1 MKAKEKLGLYVFV
14 NIFFRSFFIQA
25 VWNYQSMIS
34 IGFCFALAPV
44 ARKLF
49 KDSEKRSAFINRHL
63 NFFNAHPYF
72 SSFALGSIAKIEQ
85 DLAQEE
91 NEDYYKLDRLKN
103 ALIGPLGAIGD
114 QLVWATIKPASIL
127 IGMMG
132 VILLPGFQ
140 SKIIFLV
147 VLLALYNIPH
157 IYIRIFGLI
166 KGYAAGFEIYKLLNL
181 EHFNTVR
188 TIYGGLGALALG
200 TIFSYSFLESTE
212 LSVHHAAVFIFCFFA
227 AYFYKKWRQS
237 VYRSLAFPVLIAFIL
252 GIIIES
258 L

>member
-1 MKAKEKLGLYVFV
+1 MKSKKKLGLTVFI
-14 NIFFRSFFIQA
+14 NIFLRSFFIQA

-44 ARKLF
+44 AKKLF
-49 KDSEKRSAFINRHL
+49 RDSQKRSAFINRHI

-72 SSFALGSIAKIEQ
+72 SSFALGAIAKVEQ

-127 IGMMG
+127 MG
-132 VILLPGFQ
+132 LLAVMIFSDFQ
-140 SKIIFLV
+140 TKIIFLV
-147 VLLALYNIPH
+147 VILALYNIPH

-166 KGYAAGFEIYKLLNL
+166 EGYKSGFEVYKLLSL
-181 EHFNTVR
+181 EKFKTVR
-188 TIYGGLGALALG
+188 NIYGGFGAVALGA
-200 TIFSYSFLESTE
+200 IFSYSLLNSGEMNI
-212 LSVHHAAVFIFCFFA
+212 AYAIVFIVCFFA
-227 AYFYKKWRQS
+227 AYYYKKWRQS
-237 VYRSLAFPVLIAFIL
+237 IYRSLTFPVLLAFLL
-252 GIIIES
+252 GIIVEN

>member
-1 MKAKEKLGLYVFV
+1 MVFFD
-14 NIFFRSFFIQA
+14 IFFRSFFIQA

-49 KDSEKRSAFINRHL
+49 KDSERRSAFINRHL

-72 SSFALGSIAKIEQ
+72 SSFALGAIAKVEH
-85 DLAQEE
+85 DLVLEE
-91 NEDYYKLDRLKN
+91 NDDYYKLDRLKN

-127 IGMMG
+127 VGLLG
-132 VILLPGFQ
+132 VMLLPGFQ
-140 SKIIFLV
+140 TKIVFVV

-166 KGYAAGFEIYKLLNL
+166 KGYKAGFEIYKLLSL
-181 EHFNTVR
+181 DKFSTVR
-188 TIYGGLGALALG
+188 HIYGGVGAVSLGI
-200 TIFSYSFLESTE
+200 IFSYSLLDSGSLDITY
-212 LSVHHAAVFIFCFFA
+212 AIVFIICFFT
-227 AYFYKKWRQS
+227 AYYYKKWRQS
-237 VYRSLAFPVLIAFIL
+237 VYRSLTLPILLAFIF
-252 GIIIES
+252 GIIIEN